1 MKKGLLSLL
10 SLIVF
15 ATTWAQTKVYQTKAG
30 QVKFFSGTKAEDI
43 EAVNNQ
49 VDSKLATNGQLIF
62 MLLIKGFKFD
72 NATMQEHFNE
82 NYMES
87 DKYTKS
93 TFAGAITNINEV
105 NFAKDGIYNVT
116 VAGTLE
122 IHGVKKQVTAPGT
135 IEIKGGKVIA
145 KSKFIIAI
153 ADFGIKGNYIGS
165 KIASNIEIIVDCKY
179 D

>member
-1 MKKGLLSLL
+1 
-10 SLIVF
+10 
-15 ATTWAQTKVYQTKAG
+15 
-30 QVKFFSGTKAEDI
+30 
-43 EAVNNQ
+43 
-49 VDSKLATNGQLIF
+49 

-105 NFAKDGIYNVT
+105 NFTKDGVYNVI
-116 VAGTLE
+116 VAGALE
-122 IHGVKKQVTAPGT
+122 IHGVKKQVTVPGT
-135 IEIKGGKVIA
+135 IEIKGGKVTA
-145 KSKFIIAI
+145 KSKFNIAI
-153 ADFGIKGNYIGS
+153 ADFGIKGSYIGS
-165 KIASNIEIIVDCKY
+165 KIASNIEITVDCKY